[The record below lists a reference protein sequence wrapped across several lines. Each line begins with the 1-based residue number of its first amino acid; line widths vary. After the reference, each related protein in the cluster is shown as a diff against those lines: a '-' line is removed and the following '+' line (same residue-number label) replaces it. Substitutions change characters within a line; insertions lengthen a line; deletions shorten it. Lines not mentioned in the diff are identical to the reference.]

1 MMQGLV
7 DGGNML
13 QPNLPLQLNGINP
26 YMLQLYQQQLWQQQL
41 QQQQQQQVNI

>member
-13 QPNLPLQLNGINP
+13 QPNLQLQLNGINP

-41 QQQQQQQVNI
+41 QQQQQVNI